1 MKITIQSIRCFGKPV
16 PCIGKYNL
24 YVQNKGKGKLRF
36 WDAVSGTPAQLQKL
50 LTPLRWTIRK
60 LKGTARRQAIDS
72 LLKGYRVWTNIRT
85 SPKNTLDK

>member
-1 MKITIQSIRCFGKPV
+1 MKITIRSIRHFGKPLTLS
-16 PCIGKYNL
+16 GKYNL

-36 WDAVSGTPAQLQKL
+36 WDCVSGTPAQLQKL

-72 LLKGYRVWTNIRT
+72 LLQGFTIWQNAGKA
-85 SPKNTLDK
+85 D